1 MYQVL
6 SAHHDFMKFEW
17 ILSLAVL
24 APLLGSFLLPLIGR
38 WSERTRNGLALI
50 FVLGALGMAVTLIP
64 ACDARRP
71 APKQSFLA
79 MGTLG
84 SVSLPA
90 NEVGRL
96 GEAIAIVTNVLRNLE
111 ERCSV
116 YRPESELSRLNARA
130 GNAPLPVSRELREIL
145 ALAKAYG
152 DLSGG
157 AFDVTIGPIMKLWG
171 FNQNRPL
178 VNPLTPDQVRPFLDK
193 IGYRHIVLSNDTAF
207 LDQAGVQV
215 DLGGIAKGYAVDRCC
230 AELLSRGLS
239 NALVNLGGNMRALGA
254 PAKDRAWEIA
264 VRNPFQPDQSLGT
277 LHLSNGQ
284 AVATS
289 GNYERF
295 VTLNGRRYA
304 HIMDPRTGFPVSG
317 MAGVTVLAHTA
328 ADADALST
336 TLFVQGTREGLATLK
351 KKTGCAALFVP
362 DQQPLEIRIAPGLA
376 DWFSPDPSLAD
387 RVVRIDE

>member
-1 MYQVL
+1 MIRMHTNTIGMPFIKDVKSLYMNAGTYRNFL
-6 SAHHDFMKFEW
+6 FYTSF
-17 ILSLAVL
+17 ILSLF
-24 APLLGSFLLPLIGR
+24 FL
-38 WSERTRNGLALI
+38 S
-50 FVLGALGMAVTLIP
+50 

-71 APKQSFLA
+71 ALKQSFLA

-90 NEVGRL
+90 SEAGRL

-171 FNQNRPL
+171 FNQNRTP
-178 VNPLTPDQVRPFLDK
+178 VKPLTLDQVWPFLDK

-230 AELLSRGLS
+230 AELLSRGFS

-254 PAKDRAWEIA
+254 PGTPGAPAKNRAWKIA
-264 VRNPFQPDQSLGT
+264 VRNPFQPDQLLGT
-277 LHLSNGQ
+277 LRLLNGQ

-304 HIMDPRTGFPVSG
+304 HIIDPRTGFPVSG

-351 KKTGCAALFVP
+351 KKPGCAALFVP
-362 DQQPLEIRIAPGLA
+362 DQQPLEIRIAPRLA
-376 DWFSPDPSLAD
+376 DWFSPDPSLTD
-387 RVVRIDE
+387 RVVLIDE